1 MRQYLK
7 LLKFLKP
14 YTGLF
19 VLATVLML
27 FSSLFDGISLSMIV
41 PLADKVLTDKK
52 IIIPTKL
59 PPFLERF
66 IQNINNIPPHVLLNI
81 MAVVIL
87 ILFFLKGIFA
97 FLQSYIMSDIG
108 QKIVRDVRVKLYA
121 KLQGLSLDYFIRTRA
136 GEVVSRVL
144 NDPGYLE
151 NALSYALTDFIYE
164 GSKVIL
170 FAFLIFFIH
179 FRLALISLVIL
190 PLVSLPIVKVG
201 KILRKLSK
209 AKQEKAADINT
220 VVFETVSGARIVKAF
235 CQENYEIERFN
246 KQIHTFYKLTMKSIK
261 RILLLSPTT
270 EFIGVLAG
278 VFIFLWAGKEVILG
292 KMSFGVFGL
301 FLGSL
306 LSMIRPFKKISQAN
320 ALFQQALAANK
331 RIYELLELRPTVC
344 EVLEAKE
351 LPPIKKEIVFENVWF
366 SYNHTPVLKDINLK
380 IKIGEIVAIVG
391 VSGAGKSTLLDLLLR
406 FYDPQKGR
414 ILIDG
419 YDIKNVT
426 LASLRKQIGIVTQE
440 TVLFNDTI
448 RANILYGKPDAT
460 QKEIE
465 EAAAKADAL
474 DFIKKLPLGFDT
486 VIGERG
492 TTLSGGERQRIAIAR
507 AIIKDP
513 PILLLDEATSQLD
526 SESESIVQ
534 KALEKAMVGRTVLV
548 VAHRLSTV
556 RNSNRIVVLDKGK
569 IVEEGPHQ
577 QLIQKDGLYRRLCL
591 VQEQGLKIN
600 LI

>member
-59 PPFLERF
+59 PLFLERF
-66 IQNINNIPPHVLLNI
+66 IQNINNIPPNVLLNI

-121 KLQGLSLDYFIRTRA
+121 KLQGLSLDYFIRTRG

-170 FAFLIFFIH
+170 FSFLIFFIH
-179 FRLALISLVIL
+179 FRLALVSLVIL
-190 PLVSLPIVKVG
+190 PLVSFPIVKVG

-261 RILLLSPTT
+261 RILLLSPAT
-270 EFIGVLAG
+270 EFIGVLAA

-292 KMSFGVFGL
+292 KMSFGIFGL

-331 RIYELLELRPTVC
+331 RIYELLELKPTVC
-344 EVLEAKE
+344 EVFEAKE

-366 SYNHTPVLKDINLK
+366 SYDNTLVLKDKNLK
-380 IKIGEIVAIVG
+380 INIGEIVAIVG

-419 YDIKNVT
+419 YDIKEVT
-426 LASLRKQIGIVTQE
+426 LSSLRKQIGIVTQE
-440 TVLFNDTI
+440 TILFNDTVK
-448 RANILYGKPDAT
+448 ANILYGKPDAS
-460 QKEIE
+460 QREVE

-486 VIGERG
+486 IIGERG

-507 AIIKDP
+507 AIIKNP
-513 PILLLDEATSQLD
+513 PLLLLDEATSQLD
-526 SESESIVQ
+526 SESERVVQ
-534 KALEKAMVGRTVLV
+534 KALEKAMVGRTVLI

-556 RNSNRIVVLDKGK
+556 RNSNRIVVLEKGE
-569 IVEEGPHQ
+569 IIEEGKHQ
-577 QLIQKDGLYRRLCL
+577 QLIQKDGLYRRLYL
-591 VQEQGLKIN
+591 IQESTLEEI
-600 LI
+600 

>member
-14 YTGLF
+14 YLGLF
-19 VLATVLML
+19 ILATVLML
-27 FSSLFDGISLSMIV
+27 FSSIFDGVSLSMIV

-52 IIIPTKL
+52 IVVPTKL
-59 PPFLERF
+59 PPFLENI
-66 IQNINNIPPHVLLNI
+66 IQNINNISPIVLLKI

-87 ILFFLKGIFA
+87 ILFLLKEIFA

-108 QKIVRDVRVKLYA
+108 QRIVRDVRMKLYA
-121 KLQGLSLDYFIRTRA
+121 KVQELSLDYFTRMRG

-170 FAFLIFFIH
+170 FSFLIFFIH
-179 FRLALISLVIL
+179 FRLALVSLVIL
-190 PLVSLPIVKVG
+190 PLVSFPIIKVG

-246 KQIHTFYKLTMKSIK
+246 RQIHTFYKLTMKSIK

-270 EFIGVLAG
+270 EFVGVLAG

-292 KMSFGVFGL
+292 KISFGVFGL
-301 FLGSL
+301 FLGAL
-306 LSMIRPFKKISQAN
+306 LSMIRPFKKLSQAN

-331 RIYELLELRPTVC
+331 RIYDLLDFKPTVC
-344 EVLEAKE
+344 EIHQAKE
-351 LPPIKKEIVFENVWF
+351 LPTIRKEIVFENVWF
-366 SYNHTPVLKDINLK
+366 GYTDNVVLKDINLK

-391 VSGAGKSTLLDLLLR
+391 VSGAGKTTLLDLILR

-419 YDIKNVT
+419 YDIRNVT
-426 LASLRKQIGIVTQE
+426 LSSLRQQIGLVTQE
-440 TVLFNDTI
+440 TILFNDTV
-448 RANILYGKPDAT
+448 RANILYGKPNAT
-460 QKEIE
+460 QQELE
-465 EAAAKADAL
+465 EAAIKADAL
-474 DFIKKLPLGFDT
+474 DFIKRLPLGFDT
-486 VIGERG
+486 IIGERG
-492 TTLSGGERQRIAIAR
+492 TALSGGERQRIAIAR
-507 AIIKDP
+507 AIIKNP

-526 SESESIVQ
+526 SESERIVQ
-534 KALEKAMVGRTVLV
+534 KALERAMLGRTVLV

-556 RNSNRIVVLDKGK
+556 RNSHRIVVLDKGR
-569 IVEEGPHQ
+569 IVEEGTHE
-577 QLIQKDGLYRRLCL
+577 QLIQKDGLYRRLYL
-591 VQEQGLKIN
+591 LQESIS
-600 LI
+600 